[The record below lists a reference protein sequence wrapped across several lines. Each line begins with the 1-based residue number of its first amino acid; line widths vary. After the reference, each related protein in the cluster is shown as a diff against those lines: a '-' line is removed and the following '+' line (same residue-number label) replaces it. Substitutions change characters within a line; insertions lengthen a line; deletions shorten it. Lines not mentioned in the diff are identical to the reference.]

1 MLCYYLTFARQLV
14 VQQPFLSVISLL
26 PNVNHAV
33 KVPLKRAEVHQKS

>member
-1 MLCYYLTFARQLV
+1 MLCYCLTFARQLV

-26 PNVNHAV
+26 PNVNNAV